1 MEMFSSGIIRLAAML
16 YMRFPL
22 LLRNVEDLLHE
33 RGSEIRHEAVCFWRK
48 RFGPLFAPDIRKQRF
63 RRMRSFSKWLW
74 HL

>member
-1 MEMFSSGIIRLAAML
+1 MFSSGIIRLAAML

-33 RGSEIRHEAVCFWRK
+33 RGSEIRHEAVCFWR
-48 RFGPLFAPDIRKQRF
+48 
-63 RRMRSFSKWLW
+63 MRSFSKWLW